1 MAVSSTP
8 KARPAADINAGARI
22 PPQSLEMEKA
32 LLGALL
38 LDGSAFAGVSDLLDE
53 SSFYRPAHTAIFLA
67 MYALDHRHEPIDFV
81 TVSEELKRESK
92 LDEVG
97 GPMYLTELV
106 EAMPSAANV
115 EYYARQ
121 VHEKALLRRM
131 ILLGTETAG
140 AAYDPSARS
149 DEVLELLQHR
159 LVDIISERRGRHAIK
174 ADAVAHQTL
183 DYIEQLKKSGEFL
196 SGVGSGFDRLD
207 DLTTGFGPGELIIIA
222 ARPSMGKTSLAMN
235 IARAAAGKYKTGVVV
250 FSLEMEVRQLMLR
263 MLSGEG
269 HIRLQKLRTT
279 ARLTDEEYVNLA
291 QGASRLADLPIFFD
305 DSANLG
311 IEPLRARARQLW
323 IEHKIGLIV
332 IDYLQLIQPP
342 KMADNQQQ
350 WVAFVSASLK
360 SLAKELGIP
369 VICLSQ
375 LSRAPETRGG
385 DRKPMLSDLRDSGA
399 IEQDADVVM
408 FVYRPWVYK
417 DQTKS
422 KKYEIAGQ
430 EYDITEH
437 LAEVIVA
444 KNRNGPTGSVP
455 MSFLGEYT
463 MFAPLTG
470 DAVAMPTEL
479 EGGGMMDEGEED
491 AGF

>member
-1 MAVSSTP
+1 MATFTSQ
-8 KARPAADINAGARI
+8 KARPTVDLSAGVRT
-22 PPQSLEMEKA
+22 PPQSMEMEKA

-38 LDGSAFAGVSDLLDE
+38 LDGSSFGSVSDLLDD
-53 SSFYRPAHTAIFLA
+53 SSFYRPMHAAIYQA
-67 MYALDHRHEPIDFV
+67 MRTLDNRHEPIDFV
-81 TVSEELKRESK
+81 TICEELKRESK

-97 GPMYLTELV
+97 GAVYLTELID
-106 EAMPSAANV
+106 AMPSAANV
-115 EYYARQ
+115 EHYARM

-131 ILLGTETAG
+131 IILGTETAG
-140 AAYDPSARS
+140 AAYDPTARS
-149 DEVLELLQHR
+149 DEVFEALQQR
-159 LVDIISERRGRHAIK
+159 LVGLISERRGRHAVK
-174 ADAVAHQTL
+174 ADTAAHQTL
-183 DYIEQLKKSGEFL
+183 EYIDQLKKSGDYL
-196 SGVGSGFDRLD
+196 SGVGSGFDRID
-207 DLTTGFGPGELIIIA
+207 DLTTGFGPGDLVIIA

-235 IARAAAGKYKTGVVV
+235 IARAAAGKYKTAVAV

-263 MLSGEG
+263 MLSCEG

-279 ARLTDEEYVNLA
+279 ARLTDEEYVRLA
-291 QGASRLADLPIFFD
+291 QSASSLAELPIYFD

-323 IEHKIGLIV
+323 IEHNIGLIV

-342 KMADNQQQ
+342 KMADNLQQ

-360 SLAKELGIP
+360 SLAKELSLPI
-369 VICLSQ
+369 ICLSQ

-385 DRKPMLSDLRDSGA
+385 DRRPMLSDLRDSGA

-417 DQTKS
+417 EQTKS
-422 KKYEIAGQ
+422 KKHEIAGV

-444 KNRNGPTGSVP
+444 KNRNGPTGGVP
-455 MSFLGEYT
+455 LSFLGEDT
-463 MFAPLTG
+463 MFAPLTSDSTG
-470 DAVAMPTEL
+470 VPADPQPGAIDDS
-479 EGGGMMDEGEED
+479 DEGEV
-491 AGF
+491 GF